1 MSCPRLLLP
10 LLTLRRVRTAGTG
23 TLSGVHAVS
32 SRSIIDMSY
41 SAHFMDFQGSSIPSG
56 MQKLV
61 VTRLSPSF
69 REAVSLQAAAVPTPG
84 DAELLVRNRFVSSA
98 LQRRDEN
105 SRLRVEARSNYLR
118 FLKVQFALGAIPKD
132 GERFVGINASD
143 INYSAG
149 RYDPSVRPPFDAGFE
164 GIGEVVGLGLSASAR
179 HAVGDTV
186 AYFGSGAF
194 AEYTVVPAKESVP
207 VPSVRPEFLTLL
219 VSGATAYIA
228 LKRLGDLAKGETV
241 LVTAAAGG
249 TGQFAV
255 QFAKQAGCHV
265 IGTCSSDEKAGFL
278 KSIGCDR
285 PVNYAMEDLA
295 KTLRKEYPKGVDVV
309 YESVGG
315 RVLELAVNSLA
326 NKGRLI
332 VIGFISGYQTP
343 SGILPFQG
351 GTLPVKLLQ
360 KSASMRGFFLP
371 HFLADYREALGS
383 MMQML
388 AAGKLVCEV
397 DCGEMAPEG
406 RFVGL
411 ESVFRAVDY
420 MYAGKNLGKVVVEV
434 NPPSVS
440 GSKL

>member
-1 MSCPRLLLP
+1 MSSP
-10 LLTLRRVRTAGTG
+10 LLRRGGRGAAALLGA
-23 TLSGVHAVS
+23 LWGVGRAAR
-32 SRSIIDMSY
+32 RSIIDLSY
-41 SAHFMDFQGSSIPSG
+41 STHFMDFQGSSIPSS
-56 MQKLV
+56 MRKLV
-61 VTRLSPSF
+61 VNKLSPNF
-69 REAVSLQAAAVPTPG
+69 REAVSVHTAAVPTPG
-84 DAELLVRNRFVSSA
+84 DADLLVRN
-98 LQRRDEN
+98 
-105 SRLRVEARSNYLR
+105 
-118 FLKVQFALGAIPKD
+118 
-132 GERFVGINASD
+132 RFVGINASD

-149 RYDPSVRPPFDAGFE
+149 RYDPSVKPPFNAGFE
-164 GIGEVVGLGLSASAR
+164 GIGEVVGLGLSASSR
-179 HAVGDTV
+179 YTIGDTV

-207 VPSVRPEFLTLL
+207 VPAVKPEFLTLL

-285 PVNYAMEDLA
+285 PINYTTEDLA
-295 KTLRKEYPKGVDVV
+295 KTLRKEYPKGIDVV

-315 RVLELAVNSLA
+315 SVLEVAVNSLA

-332 VIGFISGYQTP
+332 VIGFISGYQTT
-343 SGILPFQG
+343 SGIPSFKG
-351 GTLPVKLLQ
+351 ATLPVKLLQ
-360 KSASMRGFFLP
+360 KSASIRGFFLP
-371 HFLADYREALGS
+371 HFLSDYREALGS
-383 MMQML
+383 MMQMF
-388 AAGKLVCEV
+388 AKRKLVCEV
-397 DCGEMAPEG
+397 DSGELAQEG

-411 ESVFRAVDY
+411 ESIFRAVDY

-434 NPPSVS
+434 APPAVS
-440 GSKL
+440 NSKL

>member
-1 MSCPRLLLP
+1 MSSPRLLLP

-84 DAELLVRNRFVSSA
+84 DAELLVRN
-98 LQRRDEN
+98 
-105 SRLRVEARSNYLR
+105 
-118 FLKVQFALGAIPKD
+118 
-132 GERFVGINASD
+132 RFVGINASD

-285 PVNYAMEDLA
+285 PVNYAKEDLA

-343 SGILPFQG
+343 SGIPPFQG

-371 HFLADYREALGS
+371 HFLDDYREALGS